1 MIQTVVVVVLVDL
14 HIQRIVLA
22 TEETTV
28 TQRVSHRPI
37 KYQSR
42 SWSQSETKVNGSH
55 NGDNLLPKPTAIQ
68 IATKSL
74 PGPTTREHR
83 KLNDVKTMF
92 LGTNHDFH
100 CLECCQFSEP
110 EIQPTEKTVDVLPF
124 HQSHQ
129 KRLIFYIM
137 TLCYCTLHKQWR
149 RPMSK
154 RFIKPPYSM
163 SRATSIDLD
172 CCRLPAASVLS
183 NKADVLYSNQIDQ
196 QAKVSQGH
204 TSCRSEDNR
213 NTEVHGGG
221 GLELVKLAREPAS
234 RRPKP
239 QKS

>member
-110 EIQPTEKTVDVLPF
+110 EIQPTEKTVWCASLPPKSSKATYF
-124 HQSHQ
+124 LYYDFMLLYTSQAMAPTYVKTVHQTSLLHVESNLN
-129 KRLIFYIM
+129 RLG
-137 TLCYCTLHKQWR
+137 L
-149 RPMSK
+149 
-154 RFIKPPYSM
+154 
-163 SRATSIDLD
+163 
-172 CCRLPAASVLS
+172 LS
-183 NKADVLYSNQIDQ
+183 PTRGQ
-196 QAKVSQGH
+196 
-204 TSCRSEDNR
+204 RSEQQSGRIILQSD
-213 NTEVHGGG
+213 
-221 GLELVKLAREPAS
+221 
-234 RRPKP
+234 
-239 QKS
+239 